1 MSLSFWNSSRG
12 FSSYERHRSAIY
24 CQPSN
29 GDALVV
35 RTLRAI
41 TDKECI
47 LFPVVV
53 DLVLFE
59 RSGQNLEARIIVR
72 HTEAL
77 VWILDAAA
85 RLLALLFAFRFACTA
100 CSSSGMRTSL
110 RRCAHRYGASRVWK
124 SACASYRGYQH
135 VGLGRRCSH
144 MQVVIDHSAAPLI
157 ARM

>member
-29 GDALVV
+29 RDAIVA
-35 RTLRAI
+35 RTLGAI
-41 TDKECI
+41 TDKERI

-53 DLVLFE
+53 DLVFFE
-59 RSGQNLEARIIVR
+59 CSGQNLEARIIVR
-72 HTEAL
+72 HTEAFI
-77 VWILDAAA
+77 WILDAAA
-85 RLLALLFAFRFACTA
+85 GLLAFLFAIRFACAA
-100 CSSSGMRTSL
+100 CSSTCMRCSL
-110 RRCAHRYGASRVWK
+110 RRCSHRYSTSRVWK
-124 SACASYRGYQH
+124 PTRASYWGYQH

-144 MQVVIDHSAAPLI
+144 VQVFIDHSAAPLI